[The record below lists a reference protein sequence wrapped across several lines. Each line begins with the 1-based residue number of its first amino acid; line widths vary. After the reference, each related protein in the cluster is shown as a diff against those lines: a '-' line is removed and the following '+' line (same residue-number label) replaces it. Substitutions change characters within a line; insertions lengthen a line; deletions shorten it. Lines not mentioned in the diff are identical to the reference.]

1 MFENSHRQN
10 KSHVDDK
17 EINAKA
23 FSRRIRG
30 ASESAHF
37 IRMFSFFFFSNGKS
51 VFAPPWKWMK
61 KYS

>member
-10 KSHVDDK
+10 ESHVDDK

-37 IRMFSFFFFSNGKS
+37 IRTFSLFFFSNGKS
-51 VFAPPWKWMK
+51 VFAPP
-61 KYS
+61 